1 MLIPADMRQPKPGLE
16 LSFHSNGMGIVGI
29 EAHSERARKLLEH
42 RFGKITASGEPRLT
56 KEIPNLGSVVCVSE
70 KCEEIEAEASKLG
83 LVTQWNPASQEE
95 TDRASGNAHR
105 YRSAEEVR
113 VEVEKAKP
121 GAAPHPRD
129 ERLCIDPY
137 SDNPF
142 MVLGLRSDVSGKD
155 VSKAADRLLKWIEIG
170 ESPEVE
176 DYLPF
181 LEPMRPDK
189 ERIKRA
195 SKELEDPR
203 IRLRSELYWP
213 GADFSGFEAC
223 QRCLKS
229 GQYSE
234 IVTRCED
241 AIANGHANRRN
252 DKGTNPQLDAA
263 LAGHYLAVFYH
274 ASALAVSDGH
284 FNRSSVGIP
293 PNDWP
298 RAFKFWSLVIRDN
311 GFWEY
316 LGNRAS
322 LLHDPRLD
330 PSFVNQLRRLLPV
343 EILRVNVAR
352 ALEGLERGKSDTFHL
367 NAGIIT
373 ESPFGSNRELALKE
387 LVLPL
392 QLRFDKILGEI
403 RPALSETAIT
413 QNSSTLKPSTNGKG
427 FEGTVDAQKLT
438 AYLYG
443 IEESVNKKLIPIGKL
458 VKETGLKGTAPG
470 QEILDSLAYV
480 FRTMSLALNNRGGM
494 PTSALRLT
502 AIAKEYGASPD
513 CVAKLNEDQQTL
525 QLLSLQNDAL
535 DLANASRYKESLLK
549 LEEARQFASS
559 DEDRETI
566 DKWIETAKR
575 NIALEGA
582 KPIASAP
589 SLGTINGIGTRLYG
603 RRNHDSQSGTYIATL
618 YFTILYI
625 PIIPIAAY
633 RVKDVGTNR
642 YQFYGKVP
650 LARSAFIAPAIIA
663 LLILGLIVSGT
674 FDGSDSSSVPSSV
687 SSPELTSP
695 STSTYTNTSP
705 PDAPHSFSAS
715 PPSGPL
721 VSKSELGAWLE
732 WEKPQLDTEANELDR
747 LIHKSDQD
755 RVNLKRQFG
764 ELGSSPSDEEVDD
777 YNRTKDQ
784 FNARLEILKARAKQD
799 EADIDRY
806 NSVVDRYKSMP

>member
-203 IRLRSELYWP
+203 IRLQSELYWP
-213 GADFSGFEAC
+213 SPAFSEFEAC
-223 QRCLKS
+223 QKCLRS

-234 IVTRCED
+234 LVSRCED
-241 AIANGHANRRN
+241 AIASGLANRGN
-252 DKGTNPQLDAA
+252 DKKTNPQLDAA
-263 LAGHYLAVFYH
+263 LASHFLAVFYH
-274 ASALAVSDGH
+274 ASALAVSSGH
-284 FNRSSVGIP
+284 FNRSSGGVP
-293 PNDWP
+293 PTDWG

-311 GFWEY
+311 RFWEY

-330 PSFVNQLRRLLPV
+330 PSFVNQLRRVLPV

-352 ALEGLERGKSDTFHL
+352 ALEGLGRGESDTFYL

-387 LVLPL
+387 VVLPL

-413 QNSSTLKPSTNGKG
+413 QNSSTLKPSSKGKG

-443 IEESVNKKLIPIGKL
+443 IEESINKKLAPIAKL
-458 VKETGLKGTAPG
+458 VKETGLRETGPG
-470 QEILDSLAYV
+470 HEILDGLAYA
-480 FRTMSLALNNRGGM
+480 FRMMSLALNNRGGM
-494 PTSALRLT
+494 PSSALRLT
-502 AIAKEYGASPD
+502 SIAKGYAASPD
-513 CVAKLNEDQQTL
+513 CIAKLAEDEQTL
-525 QLLSLQNDAL
+525 QLLSLQNEAL
-535 DLANASRYKESLLK
+535 DLAKASRYRESLSQLV
-549 LEEARQFASS
+549 EARQFASS
-559 DEDRETI
+559 DEERKTLDE
-566 DKWIETAKR
+566 WIETAKR
-575 NIALEGA
+575 NIALEGTE
-582 KPIASAP
+582 PIASAP
-589 SLGTINGIGTRLYG
+589 SLGTINGIGTKLYG
-603 RRNHDSQSGTYIATL
+603 RREYDSQSGTYTATL
-618 YFTILYI
+618 YFTILYV

-633 RVKDVGTNR
+633 RVNDLGGNR
-642 YQFYGKVP
+642 YQFHGKVP
-650 LARSAFIAPAIIA
+650 LASSAFIAPAIIA
-663 LLILGLIVSGT
+663 LIILAMIISYNP
-674 FDGSDSSSVPSSV
+674 DSSGPSSIQ
-687 SSPELTSP
+687 SSPSSSE
-695 STSTYTNTSP
+695 STTPPTYNIPTPPNPPQPFSTTP
-705 PDAPHSFSAS
+705 PT
-715 PPSGPL
+715 GPF
-721 VSKSELGAWLE
+721 VTKSELGAWLE

-755 RVNLKRQFG
+755 RVNLKRQFA